1 MLIFYPPKP
10 FYSPNFGGIGEGGS
24 ICCIEGVGEKSL
36 LAEKRYFCENFLTM
50 GVIHVTLEVLNE
62 ETMAIL
68 EQLERLNLIRLVE
81 QHRNRQRTKK
91 NWIGVISKETGEK
104 MLKHVENS
112 RNEWE
117 RNIS

>member
-1 MLIFYPPKP
+1 MKTF
-10 FYSPNFGGIGEGGS
+10 S
-24 ICCIEGVGEKSL
+24 I
-36 LAEKRYFCENFLTM
+36 M
-50 GVIHVTLEVLNE
+50 GVINVRLEVLNE

-81 QHRNRQRTKK
+81 QYRTRQIKK
-91 NWIGVISKETGEK
+91 NNWIGVISKETGEK
-104 MLKHVENS
+104 MLNYVENS